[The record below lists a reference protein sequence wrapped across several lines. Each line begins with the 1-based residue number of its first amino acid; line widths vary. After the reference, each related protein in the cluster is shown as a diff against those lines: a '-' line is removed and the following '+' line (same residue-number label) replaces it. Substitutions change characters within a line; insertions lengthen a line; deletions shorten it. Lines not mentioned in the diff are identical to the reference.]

1 MKRFWILMYTVFGK
15 HLPPSYFF
23 RPAKRIR
30 GFWCRRILAFMG
42 KNANIEKG
50 AQFSRLCKLGD
61 NSSIGVNCEL
71 NGPVFIGDNVMMG
84 PEVVIYTRN
93 HKHQKDELM
102 IKQGYEESKPVFIE
116 DDVWIGRRAIILPG
130 VRIAQGSIVGA
141 GAVVTKSTEPYSI
154 VGGCPAK
161 IIGYRN

>member
-1 MKRFWILMYTVFGK
+1 MYTVFGK
-15 HLPPSYFF
+15 HLPPSYCF

-30 GFWCRRILAFMG
+30 GFWCRRILASMG
-42 KNANIEKG
+42 ENVNIEKG
-50 AQFSRLCKLGD
+50 AQFSCLCKLGD
-61 NSSIGVNCEL
+61 NSGIGVNCEL

-102 IKQGYEESKPVFIE
+102 INQGYEESKPVFIE
-116 DDVWIGRRAIILPG
+116 NDVWIGRRAIIMPG
-130 VRIAQGSIVGA
+130 VRIAKGSIVGA

>member
-15 HLPPSYFF
+15 YLPPSYFF

-50 AQFSRLCKLGD
+50 AQFSRLCKLDD